1 MDSIAA
7 FYGWAEE
14 GCL

>member
-1 MDSIAA
+1 MDSIAV